1 MKSLAPAHWKRGSPN
16 VAGFFQ
22 TGWERQFAVIRLDQ
36 DIPGAY
42 QVVYHEY
49 VHTLLHA
56 NFHWLPL
63 WLDEGL
69 AEFYGGTRFETSK
82 VYVGAPTARVLH
94 LRGISLIPLD
104 KLISQNPYVSFRGD
118 DDRIDIFYGESWA
131 VVHYFTFAPGMENG
145 KKIMQFYSKIQQG
158 EEQKKAFV
166 ESFGN
171 FNDVETALQK
181 YVQNFAFNSYVMK
194 TPNQI
199 DEKQYQSRK
208 LSEAETAAAIGG
220 YRIWSRDFPEALQIT
235 EEGLKADPKLA
246 ELHENMGFLRFSD
259 GNDDQA
265 TQEFS
270 TAYELDNQRYLSLF
284 FKTML
289 SPAAWSDSPADL
301 DALREKL
308 LQVLKINP
316 RYAET
321 FARLA
326 FVHLRRSDLATALAV
341 SRKAEQLEPSRA
353 GYHLLSAKILLRMGR
368 RAEAA
373 EFAKYVADRWQG
385 PDHDEAMEVLR
396 SIPESLS
403 SLAHFPIEIVM
414 AGETAQGTVKSVSC
428 GDTTHPATIVISSD
442 GKPLTFDAGGTQLI
456 GYSDTLW
463 YGADHFSS
471 CRHLEGLR
479 AIVRYKST
487 DDKQF
492 AGKVASLELREDIP
506 AAPASAN
513 TEKTAKSSA
522 PN

>member
-1 MKSLAPAHWKRGSPN
+1 MVRLRWCVFLGLLAVSCCPSPAKIRTWSEVRSPHYRVLTDGSIGTAKRIAREFEQMRTVFESAFPNMRLETGSPLVIFAPETGQSMKSLAPAHWKRGSPN

-36 DIPGAY
+36 NIPGAY
-42 QVVYHEY
+42 QVVCHEY
-49 VHTLLHA
+49 VNTLLHA

-82 VYVGAPTARVLH
+82 VYVSAPTARVLH
-94 LRGISLIPLD
+94 LRGIALIPLD

-131 VVHYFTFAPGMENG
+131 VVHYFTFAPGVENG
-145 KKIMQFYSKIQQG
+145 KKIKIQQG

-246 ELHENMGFLRFSD
+246 ELHENMGFLRFADS
-259 GNDDQA
+259 NDDQA
-265 TQEFS
+265 AQEFS

-284 FKTML
+284 SRPCYL
-289 SPAAWSDSPADL
+289 
-301 DALREKL
+301 
-308 LQVLKINP
+308 P
-316 RYAET
+316 RHGRIPQLT
-321 FARLA
+321 WTLCARS
-326 FVHLRRSDLATALAV
+326 FC
-341 SRKAEQLEPSRA
+341 K
-353 GYHLLSAKILLRMGR
+353 
-368 RAEAA
+368 
-373 EFAKYVADRWQG
+373 
-385 PDHDEAMEVLR
+385 
-396 SIPESLS
+396 
-403 SLAHFPIEIVM
+403 
-414 AGETAQGTVKSVSC
+414 C
-428 GDTTHPATIVISSD
+428 
-442 GKPLTFDAGGTQLI
+442 
-456 GYSDTLW
+456 
-463 YGADHFSS
+463 
-471 CRHLEGLR
+471 
-479 AIVRYKST
+479 
-487 DDKQF
+487 
-492 AGKVASLELREDIP
+492 
-506 AAPASAN
+506 
-513 TEKTAKSSA
+513 
-522 PN
+522 